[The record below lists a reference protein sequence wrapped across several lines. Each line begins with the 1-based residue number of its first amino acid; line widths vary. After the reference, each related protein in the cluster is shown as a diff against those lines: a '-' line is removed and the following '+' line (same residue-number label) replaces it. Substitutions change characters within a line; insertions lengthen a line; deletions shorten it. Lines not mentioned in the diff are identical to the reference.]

1 MTARKPDD
9 MLKRT
14 QALENAMNK
23 AKNRAVFVGLPSEKV
38 GGEIY
43 GNKKNPQTIMT
54 IGAIHEYGA
63 GDNPKRSYLRTPFIM
78 HKKKINEFIANQFE
92 KTTNGKSVDDALNLV
107 GAFCRNIS
115 VKAFSTKGYGQWED
129 LEPET
134 IRRKGSSKPLIDTGT
149 LRNAIT
155 WVIRND

>member
-1 MTARKPDD
+1 MTIKPED

-14 QALENAMNK
+14 EALEHAMVK
-23 AKNRAVFVGLPSEKV
+23 AKSKAVFVGLPSEKV

-43 GNKKNPQTIMT
+43 SSPNNPQTIMT

-63 GDNPKRSYLRTPFIM
+63 GDNPVRSYLRMPFTM
-78 HKKKINEFIANQFE
+78 FKKKINQFIAKQFE
-92 KTTNGKSVDDALNLV
+92 KTSEGTTIDDALDMI
-107 GAFCRNIS
+107 GIFCRNIS
-115 VKAFSTKGYGQWED
+115 VKAFSSGGYGKWPD

-155 WVIRND
+155 WVVRND